1 MIQSDS
7 YSPISDRY
15 SIKKVWKTPQ
25 NHLACVT
32 KNHSVP
38 YLCGYVGVNY
48 ESPLFGLPYVNYLQK
63 VIRVHGGLT
72 YSSSESS
79 RYASPDNKSVYPILE
94 VNNLWWFGF
103 DCGHLYDSPSVQ
115 TLDYCINECNFLSKQ
130 LTQLSYYLNSYES

>member
-1 MIQSDS
+1 MIQSNT

-32 KNHSVP
+32 KKHNAE
-38 YLCGYVGVNY
+38 YLCGYVGVIF
-48 ESPLFGLPYVNYLQK
+48 EAPLFGLPHQNYLER

-79 RYASPDNKSVYPILE
+79 RFASIDKKEMYPIKE
-94 VNNLWWFGF
+94 INTLWWFGF

-115 TLDYCINECNFLSKQ
+115 TLDYCINECNSLSKQ
-130 LTQLSYYLNSYES
+130 LTRLSKYLNSYES